1 MWVLWVPWAAGQSPH
16 LSLILLTHAPQRKHP
31 HKTLHLLL
39 SRDNVTLTYSLL
51 FSFPGSL

>member
-1 MWVLWVPWAAGQSPH
+1 MWVLRVPWAVGQSPH

-31 HKTLHLLL
+31 RKTLHLLL
-39 SRDNVTLTYSLL
+39 SRDNVTLISSLL

>member
-1 MWVLWVPWAAGQSPH
+1 MWVLRVPWAVGQSPH

-31 HKTLHLLL
+31 RKTLHLLL
-39 SRDNVTLTYSLL
+39 NRDNVTLISSLL